1 MVTVSDGRGGGGKG
15 MQLGMGNAAR
25 PPSDAA
31 PIAGPP
37 RAVAREGWWLSW
49 QGSAATHVPTTGD
62 PCSHTSNLVYFPRNE
77 VEIFFKVSF
86 IKLLRGKFS
95 YTN

>member
-37 RAVAREGWWLSW
+37 GRW
-49 QGSAATHVPTTGD
+49 QGRVGGCRGRGVRRPMSPPPVTPAP
-62 PCSHTSNLVYFPRNE
+62 
-77 VEIFFKVSF
+77 I
-86 IKLLRGKFS
+86 LRI
-95 YTN
+95 